1 MRSFKPC
8 FFFHCKATQF
18 PTVFLHYGCLLWL
31 TAIEWPCCRGRS
43 NLGNAEQK
51 CITGLLRN
59 PISFFYLKISL
70 CLEVVRFA
78 FIWLLYCSECH
89 IALKFDSRHG
99 RTVAQ
104 MLVSTFKAI
113 WQFEHVTVSSFTRLR
128 DKTSYRIPWRRRHC
142 NCFYPIWQTRV
153 TLQQSR
159 LHEQVCMVC
168 TSALFGLRVVKQIE
182 HNISKAWN
190 VMPTS
195 RNEPSK
201 YGSDE
206 HHSIS
211 DMKNWVVF
219 IRAIFRWFIFRNWLH
234 VLFDS
239 LGKLRWCP
247 MCWTTRT
254 PNITHIHAVL
264 TR

>member
-31 TAIEWPCCRGRS
+31 TAIEWPCCRGRN

-128 DKTSYRIPWRRRHC
+128 DKTSYRIPWRRPLQLLLSNMADARH
-142 NCFYPIWQTRV
+142 FATESPPWTGMYGLYVSVIW
-153 TLQQSR
+153 LA
-159 LHEQVCMVC
+159 CC
-168 TSALFGLRVVKQIE
+168 
-182 HNISKAWN
+182 
-190 VMPTS
+190 
-195 RNEPSK
+195 
-201 YGSDE
+201 
-206 HHSIS
+206 
-211 DMKNWVVF
+211 
-219 IRAIFRWFIFRNWLH
+219 
-234 VLFDS
+234 
-239 LGKLRWCP
+239 
-247 MCWTTRT
+247 
-254 PNITHIHAVL
+254 
-264 TR
+264 